1 MIPSRRHRLAMW
13 CAAATG
19 IQVGAAIVATRAV
32 VDDIDPVPLTFLRYL
47 VGACVLAPFVS
58 RAGTWRFTARD
69 LPPIAAL
76 GLVQFGLL
84 IVLLTVGLKTVPAA
98 PGALVFATSPLFAL
112 ALGIGLGRERW
123 SAGKAAGIGLA
134 LAGLAIVLGPSV
146 ARLSGSALGYLA
158 IAGAAGCAAI
168 ASVWSRPYVRRY
180 GTLPVSAV
188 AMAVTVAVLAVPA
201 LGGGVFNDLAGFS
214 ARDVA
219 AVLFL
224 GIGSGIGYVMWL
236 YALKSIAASAVTSYL
251 MLGPVTALLLG
262 ALFLDEPLSVWAA
275 VGTVVLA
282 GGLWLTTRPSDAVS
296 GGEVRIR

>member
-19 IQVGAAIVATRAV
+19 VQVGAAIVATRAV
-32 VDDIDPVPLTFLRYL
+32 VDDIHPVPLTFLRYL
-47 VGACVLAPFVS
+47 VGAGCLLPVV
-58 RAGTWRFTARD
+58 WRSGAAKVQRRD

-84 IVLLTVGLKTVPAA
+84 IVLLTVGLQTVPAA
-98 PGALVFATSPLFAL
+98 PGALIFATSPLFAL
-112 ALGIGLGRERW
+112 ALGIGLSRERW

-134 LAGLAIVLGPSV
+134 MAGLAIALGPGV
-146 ARLSGSALGYLA
+146 VRLSGSAFGYLA
-158 IAGAAGCAAI
+158 IAGAASCAAI

-180 GTLPVSAV
+180 GALPVSAV
-188 AMAVTVAVLAVPA
+188 AMAATVSVLAVPA
-201 LGGGVFNDLAGFS
+201 LGSRVFNDLAGFS

-236 YALKSIAASAVTSYL
+236 YALKSIAPSTVTAYL

-262 ALFLDEPLSVWAA
+262 ALFLDEPLSVSSVAGMA
-275 VGTVVLA
+275 VLG
-282 GGLWLTTRPSDAVS
+282 GGLWLTTWLPGAVDR
-296 GGEVRIR
+296 ERVRIA